1 MGECTADDI
10 PPAEAK
16 EAPPNVSSHKSSPTS
31 KVEETFQFT
40 MTDRLEFNVDCGDSP
55 DKWAIHSANEA
66 KTGGSLVEG
75 PESGLF
81 VN

>member
-1 MGECTADDI
+1 
-10 PPAEAK
+10 
-16 EAPPNVSSHKSSPTS
+16 
-31 KVEETFQFT
+31 
-40 MTDRLEFNVDCGDSP
+40 MTGHLEFNVDYGDSP

-75 PESGLF
+75 PETGLF